1 MGELKDSLRR
11 AADRMSEMLDIVK
24 RSKHTGRDEFFM
36 ETHKRIEDGILDN
49 IHTASE
55 EQIWLLVRYRKWV
68 YYYEY
73 EDSNLLENEIKAR
86 LRNNKLKEIGI

>member
-1 MGELKDSLRR
+1 MGELEDSLRM
-11 AADRMSEMLDIVK
+11 AADRMSELLDLVK
-24 RSKHTGRDEFFM
+24 RVKHTGHDVLFM
-36 ETHKRIEDGILDN
+36 ETHKRIEDGILDS

-55 EQIWLLVRYRKWV
+55 EQIGLLVRYRKWV

-73 EDSNLLENEIKAR
+73 EDSSLLENEIKAR